1 MGKILCIDDEI
12 IMLKAVSIVLRE
24 FGHDVAVA
32 TNGEDGLK
40 KLPEFKPEL
49 IICDVSMPG
58 MDGFEFLKAI
68 RGKHPEL
75 ADIPFIYMSAR
86 IDHRDII
93 ESLDLGADDFIK
105 KPPDMEL
112 LAAKVNAHL
121 RQVSRMKIKKEK
133 EQIKLY
139 KSLSGDIAEHDQ
151 KISESYDLLLERLE
165 CEHDE
170 LCRLK
175 DKVVELKRSLGT
187 AERKNSEAIKNLTQM
202 ELSLNISLD
211 RLRTI
216 RGQVLTAKNT
226 VSEDGVDIGNMN
238 EQLDNIAKAA
248 EVTIYPVTR
257 QGTWFSQ

>member
-1 MGKILCIDDEI
+1 
-12 IMLKAVSIVLRE
+12 
-24 FGHDVAVA
+24 
-32 TNGEDGLK
+32 
-40 KLPEFKPEL
+40 
-49 IICDVSMPG
+49 
-58 MDGFEFLKAI
+58 
-68 RGKHPEL
+68 
-75 ADIPFIYMSAR
+75 
-86 IDHRDII
+86 
-93 ESLDLGADDFIK
+93 
-105 KPPDMEL
+105 MEL

-133 EQIKLY
+133 EHIKLY